1 MVWFKALKSFFF
13 KKKFDFKSPSI
24 NLYDF
29 HPQIRIF
36 LMLNGIFFN
45 NTDSKLRFFWPIITL
60 GWSIVGISFELM
72 FIYHGVTVADYSFA
86 TECFCYFLILGTV
99 PLVLM
104 SILFNRTKILIIL
117 ELMNKDFLYVSS
129 LGLKYRDIFLNG
141 QLLIWQLCVLWFCFA
156 SYLIMMYFLSPISVL
171 IYQSLFATQDENT
184 VRPLLFPFWLP
195 KDDPYKSPNY
205 EIFLLMEVLI
215 ACLLIQTF
223 CVLVYMIFH
232 VLLHC
237 FYMLSII
244 ILDCEA
250 LFGGLDE
257 SVVKLDRYNVRRL
270 EVQHILNNRVKRI
283 VNWHVLIFQYIQ
295 SVSSVFGPVLVYQV
309 SLSSVAICLA
319 AYQVAHN
326 LDEGKFNIIFVTLLT
341 ATCLQLWIPCYLGTL
356 IRNKAFTVA
365 DAIWESG
372 WNETPLSLLIR
383 TDMMIIILRSHNPIT
398 IKFTALPNLELETF
412 SSIMGT
418 SYSYFNILRQYK

>member
-1 MVWFKALKSFFF
+1 
-13 KKKFDFKSPSI
+13 
-24 NLYDF
+24 
-29 HPQIRIF
+29 
-36 LMLNGIFFN
+36 
-45 NTDSKLRFFWPIITL
+45 
-60 GWSIVGISFELM
+60 
-72 FIYHGVTVADYSFA
+72 
-86 TECFCYFLILGTV
+86 
-99 PLVLM
+99 
-104 SILFNRTKILIIL
+104 
-117 ELMNKDFLYVSS
+117 
-129 LGLKYRDIFLNG
+129 
-141 QLLIWQLCVLWFCFA
+141 
-156 SYLIMMYFLSPISVL
+156 
-171 IYQSLFATQDENT
+171 
-184 VRPLLFPFWLP
+184 
-195 KDDPYKSPNY
+195 
-205 EIFLLMEVLI
+205 
-215 ACLLIQTF
+215 
-223 CVLVYMIFH
+223 MIFH